1 MYQLAAIIIL
11 GILAQWFAW
20 KIKVPAILPLI
31 IIGLLVGPISTYF
44 THDGLKWI
52 EPMYKPE
59 LHHGLFPE
67 DLLFSFVTLS
77 IGIILFEG
85 GMTLKIKEIKGIG
98 PVIARMLFWGV
109 IITFFG
115 GSIAVHFLFGL
126 NWTISYLFS
135 SLIIVTG
142 PTVIAPILRNISLNR
157 NVATILKWEGIL
169 IDPIGALIAI
179 IVFEFVV
186 AGEGGHYMGQHAFQ
200 SFAKIVITGLSVGF
214 TSAYLLYYLLK
225 FKLIPDYLINI
236 FTLALVL
243 GVFIASDFLA
253 VESGIL
259 SVVVMGMVL
268 TNLKFEGLNHIL
280 HFKESLSILLISILF
295 ILLAAN
301 IDIKDLEY
309 IWNWK
314 VAILFVL
321 LILVIRP
328 VMVFISTYRSGLN
341 IKEKLFISWVG
352 PRGIVA
358 AGIASL
364 FGMKLTGQIPGAELL
379 TPLVFMV
386 VLGTVLINASTA
398 KAIAKLLGVSID
410 KKDGVL
416 IIGACKASRLMAK
429 YLLDHGKHVVLLDK
443 NKVAINKARELG
455 LEAFEADIFEDD
467 LNEILELNDIG
478 YILAFTAS
486 SDVNSQVIEK
496 YHDKF
501 GKLGAYRLITADE
514 LKSGN
519 KDIEDGIFS
528 YNDDFINMVE
538 IARDYPSI
546 HEVKINDRDDFLH
559 KLKKIND
566 NNSTVPLFIINDK
579 NIFKVIPADMIDFQ
593 IPENSKLV
601 YMGEKIDFEEQFA
614 SKIE

>member
-44 THDGLKWI
+44 THNGLKWI

-109 IITFFG
+109 VVTFSG
-115 GSIAVHFLFGL
+115 GAAAAHYVFGL
-126 NWTISYLFS
+126 NWTISFLFS

-142 PTVIAPILRNISLNR
+142 PTVIAPILRNISLKR

-186 AGEGGHYMGQHAFQ
+186 AGEGGHFLGQHAFQ
-200 SFAKIVITGLSVGF
+200 SFARIVITGLSVGF
-214 TSAYLLYYLLK
+214 TAAYFLYYLLK
-225 FKLIPDYLINI
+225 FKLVPEYLINI

-268 TNLKFEGLNHIL
+268 TNLKFEGLDHIL
-280 HFKESLSILLISILF
+280 DFKESLSILLISILF

-314 VAILFVL
+314 VLILFLL

-328 VMVFISTYRSGLN
+328 LMVFISTFKSGLN
-341 IKEKLFISWVG
+341 LNEKLFISWVG

-364 FGMKLTGQIPGAELL
+364 FGMKLTGVIPGAELL

-398 KAIAKLLGVSID
+398 KVIANLLGVSVD
-410 KKDGVL
+410 RKDGVL

-443 NKVAINKARELG
+443 NKVAIFKAKEMG
-455 LEAFEADIFEDD
+455 IEAFEADIFEDD
-467 LNEILELNDIG
+467 LDEIIELNDIG
-478 YILAFTAS
+478 YVLAFTAS
-486 SDVNSQVIEK
+486 SDVNHEVLKK
-496 YHDKF
+496 YQDKF
-501 GKLGAYRLITADE
+501 GKKGAYRLITAEEMKHGKTD
-514 LKSGN
+514 LDDN
-519 KDIEDGIFS
+519 IFS

-538 IARDYPSI
+538 IARDYPEI
-546 HEVKINDRDDFLH
+546 HEVNIESKDDFLE
-559 KLKKIND
+559 KLKAINQ
-566 NNSTVPLFIINDK
+566 NKNTVPLFVIDSK
-579 NIFKVIPADMIDFQ
+579 NNFKVIPADRVDFEV
-593 IPENSKLV
+593 PEKSKIV
-601 YMGEKIDFEEQFA
+601 YMGQ
-614 SKIE
+614 KIEFS

>member
-31 IIGLLVGPISTYF
+31 LIGLLVGPISTYF

-52 EPMYKPE
+52 EPMYKSE

-85 GMTLKIKEIKGIG
+85 GMTLKLKEIKGIG
-98 PVIARMLFWGV
+98 PVIAKMLFWGV
-109 IITFFG
+109 VITFFG
-115 GSIAVHFLFGL
+115 GAISAHYLFGL

-186 AGEGGHYMGQHAFQ
+186 AGEGGHYLGQHAFQ

-214 TSAYLLYYLLK
+214 TSAYFLYYLLK
-225 FKLIPDYLINI
+225 FKLIPDYLMNI

-301 IDIKDLEY
+301 INIEDLEY

-314 VAILFVL
+314 VAVLFIL

-328 VMVFISTYRSGLN
+328 LMVFISTFKSGLN

-398 KAIAKLLGVSID
+398 KVIAKLLGVSIE

-416 IIGACKASRLMAK
+416 IIGACKASRLIAK
-429 YLLDHGKHVVLLDK
+429 YLLNHGKHVVLLDK
-443 NKVAINKARELG
+443 NKVAIFKAKEMG
-455 LEAFEADIFEDD
+455 IEAFEADIFEDD
-467 LNEILELNDIG
+467 LDEIIALNDIG

-486 SDVNSQVIEK
+486 SDVNNEVLKK
-496 YHDKF
+496 YESKF
-501 GKLGAYRLITADE
+501 GKLGAYRLITAEEMKQGKTEIDD
-514 LKSGN
+514 N
-519 KDIEDGIFS
+519 IFS
-528 YNDDFINMVE
+528 YHDDFINMVE

-546 HEVKINDRDDFLH
+546 HEVSIESKNDFLE
-559 KLKKIND
+559 KLKIIND
-566 NNSTVPLFIINDK
+566 NKNTVPLFIIDSK
-579 NIFKVIPADMIDFQ
+579 NNFKIIPPDINFE
-593 IPENSKLV
+593 IPDSSKLV
-601 YMGEKIDFEEQFA
+601 YMGQKIDFDKTET
-614 SKIE
+614 K

>member
-59 LHHGLFPE
+59 VHHGLFPE

-98 PVIARMLFWGV
+98 PVIAKMLFWGV
-109 IITFFG
+109 IVTFFG
-115 GSIAVHFLFGL
+115 GAISVHYIFGL
-126 NWTISYLFS
+126 NWTVSYLFS

-186 AGEGGHYMGQHAFQ
+186 AGEGGHFLGQHAFK

-214 TSAYLLYYLLK
+214 TTAYFLYYLLK
-225 FKLIPDYLINI
+225 YKLIPDYLINI

-268 TNLKFEGLNHIL
+268 TNLKFEGLDHIL

-314 VAILFVL
+314 VAILFAL

-328 VMVFISTYRSGLN
+328 LMVFISTYKSGLN
-341 IKEKLFISWVG
+341 FNEKLFISWVG

-364 FGMKLTGQIPGAELL
+364 FGMKLTGVIPGAELL

-398 KAIAKLLGVSID
+398 KFIAKWLGVSVE

-416 IIGACKASRLMAK
+416 IIGACKASRLIAK

-443 NKVAINKARELG
+443 NKVAVFKAKEMG
-455 LEAFEADIFEDD
+455 IEAFEADIFEDD
-467 LNEILELNDIG
+467 LDEIIELNDIG

-486 SDVNSQVIEK
+486 SDVNNEVLKK
-496 YHDKF
+496 YKDKF
-501 GKLGAYRLITADE
+501 GESGAYRLITAEEMKQGKTD
-514 LKSGN
+514 L
-519 KDIEDGIFS
+519 EDNIFS
-528 YNDDFINMVE
+528 YNDDFINIVE
-538 IARDYPSI
+538 IARDYPDI
-546 HEVKINDRDDFLH
+546 HEVEIDSKEDFME
-559 KLKKIND
+559 KLKTINH
-566 NNSTVPLFIINDK
+566 NKSTIPLFLIDSK
-579 NIFKVIPADMIDFQ
+579 NNFKVIPADMVNFEV
-593 IPENSKLV
+593 PEKSKIV
-601 YMGEKIDFEEQFA
+601 YMGQKIQF
-614 SKIE
+614 

>member
-31 IIGLLVGPISTYF
+31 IIGLLVGPLSTYF

-59 LHHGLFPE
+59 LQHGLFPG

-85 GMTLKIKEIKGIG
+85 GMTLRIKEIRGIA

-109 IITFFG
+109 IVTFFG
-115 GSIAVHFLFGL
+115 GGAAVHYIFGL
-126 NWTISYLFS
+126 NWTVSYLFS

-186 AGEGGHYMGQHAFQ
+186 AGEGGNFLREHAFQ

-214 TSAYLLYYLLK
+214 TSAYFLYYLLK

-243 GVFIASDFLA
+243 GVFISSDFLA

-268 TNLKFEGLNHIL
+268 ANLNFEGLSHIL

-314 VAILFVL
+314 VAVLFIL
-321 LILVIRP
+321 LIFVIRP
-328 VMVFISTYRSGLN
+328 LMVFISTYKSGLHP
-341 IKEKLFISWVG
+341 KEKLFISWVG

-364 FGMKLTGQIPGAELL
+364 FGMKLTGEIPGAELL

-398 KAIAKLLGVSID
+398 KFVAKWLGVSVD

-416 IIGACKASRLMAK
+416 IIGACKASRLIAR
-429 YLLDHGKHVVLLDK
+429 YLLEHGKHVVLLDK
-443 NKVAINKARELG
+443 NKVAIFKAKEMG
-455 LEAFEADIFEDD
+455 IEAFEADIFEDD
-467 LNEILELNDIG
+467 LDEIIELNDIG
-478 YILAFTAS
+478 YVLAFTAS
-486 SDVNSQVIEK
+486 SDVNNEVLKK
-496 YHDKF
+496 YRNKF
-501 GKLGAYRLITADE
+501 GKSGAYRLITADE
-514 LKSGN
+514 MKQGKTKESN
-519 KDIEDGIFS
+519 DIFS

-538 IARDYPSI
+538 IARDYPDI
-546 HEVKINDRDDFLH
+546 HELPVNSKEDFLE
-559 KLKKIND
+559 KLKIIND
-566 NNSTVPLFIINDK
+566 NKSTVPLFLIDSK
-579 NIFKVIPADMIDFQ
+579 NNFNVIPADMVNYNVPQ
-593 IPENSKLV
+593 HSKIV
-601 YMGEKIDFEEQFA
+601 YMGQKIDFEKMENL
-614 SKIE
+614 

>member
-59 LHHGLFPE
+59 LNHGLFPG

-98 PVIARMLFWGV
+98 PVIAKMLFWGV
-109 IITFFG
+109 VVTFFG
-115 GSIAVHFLFGL
+115 GAISVHYIFGL
-126 NWTISYLFS
+126 NWTVSYLFS

-186 AGEGGHYMGQHAFQ
+186 AGEGGHFLGQHAFK
-200 SFAKIVITGLSVGF
+200 SFTKIVITGFSVGF
-214 TSAYLLYYLLK
+214 TAAYFLYYLLK
-225 FKLIPDYLINI
+225 YKLIPDYLVNI

-268 TNLKFEGLNHIL
+268 TNLKFEGLSHIL

-314 VAILFVL
+314 VAVLFIL
-321 LILVIRP
+321 LIFVIRP
-328 VMVFISTYRSGLN
+328 LMVMISTYKSGLN
-341 IKEKLFISWVG
+341 INEKLFISWVG

-364 FGMKLTGQIPGAELL
+364 FGMKLTGVIPGAELL

-398 KAIAKLLGVSID
+398 KYVAKWLGVSVD
-410 KKDGVL
+410 RKDGVL
-416 IIGACKASRLMAK
+416 IIGACKASRLIAK

-443 NKVAINKARELG
+443 NKVAIFKAKELG
-455 LEAFEADIFEDD
+455 IEAFEADIFEDD
-467 LNEILELNDIG
+467 LDEIIELNDIG

-486 SDVNSQVIEK
+486 SDVNNEVLKK
-496 YHDKF
+496 YKDKF
-501 GKLGAYRLITADE
+501 GKSGAYRLITAEE
-514 LKSGN
+514 LKQKKTELDDN
-519 KDIEDGIFS
+519 IFS
-528 YNDDFINMVE
+528 YHDDFINIVE
-538 IARDYPSI
+538 IARDYPII
-546 HEVKINDRDDFLH
+546 HEVEIESKEDFLE
-559 KLKKIND
+559 KLKVIND
-566 NNSTVPLFIINDK
+566 NKSTVPLFIIDSK
-579 NIFKVIPADMIDFQ
+579 NNFKVIPADLVDFKV
-593 IPENSKLV
+593 PENSKIV
-601 YMGEKIDFEEQFA
+601 YMGQKIQF
-614 SKIE
+614 S

>member
-44 THDGLKWI
+44 THNGLKWI

-98 PVIARMLFWGV
+98 PVIAKMLFWGV
-109 IITFFG
+109 IVTFFG
-115 GSIAVHFLFGL
+115 GAISVHYIFGL
-126 NWTISYLFS
+126 NWTVSYLFS

-186 AGEGGHYMGQHAFQ
+186 AGEGGHFLGQHAFK

-214 TSAYLLYYLLK
+214 TAAYFLYYLLK
-225 FKLIPDYLINI
+225 YKLIPDYLINI

-268 TNLKFEGLNHIL
+268 TNLKFEGLDHIL

-314 VAILFVL
+314 VAILFAL

-328 VMVFISTYRSGLN
+328 LMVFISTYKSGLN
-341 IKEKLFISWVG
+341 FNEKLFISWVG

-364 FGMKLTGQIPGAELL
+364 FGMKLTGVIPGAELL

-398 KAIAKLLGVSID
+398 KFIAKWLGVSVE

-416 IIGACKASRLMAK
+416 IIGACKASRLIAK

-443 NKVAINKARELG
+443 NKVAVFKAKEMG
-455 LEAFEADIFEDD
+455 IEAFEADIFEDD
-467 LNEILELNDIG
+467 LDEIIELNDIG

-486 SDVNSQVIEK
+486 SDVNNEVLKK
-496 YHDKF
+496 YKDKF
-501 GKLGAYRLITADE
+501 GESGAYRLITAEEMKQGKTD
-514 LKSGN
+514 L
-519 KDIEDGIFS
+519 EDNIFS
-528 YNDDFINMVE
+528 YNDDFINIVE
-538 IARDYPSI
+538 IARDYPDI
-546 HEVKINDRDDFLH
+546 HEVEISSKEDFME
-559 KLKKIND
+559 KLKTINH
-566 NNSTVPLFIINDK
+566 NKSTIPLFLIDSK
-579 NIFKVIPADMIDFQ
+579 NNFKVIPADMVNFEV
-593 IPENSKLV
+593 PEKSKIV
-601 YMGEKIDFEEQFA
+601 YMGQKIQF
-614 SKIE
+614 

>member
-20 KIKVPAILPLI
+20 KTKVPAILPLI

-59 LHHGLFPE
+59 VHHGLFPE

-98 PVIARMLFWGV
+98 PVIAKMLFWGV
-109 IITFFG
+109 IVTFFG
-115 GSIAVHFLFGL
+115 GAISVHYIFGL
-126 NWTISYLFS
+126 NWTVSYLFS

-186 AGEGGHYMGQHAFQ
+186 AGEGGHFLGQHAFK

-214 TSAYLLYYLLK
+214 TAAYFLYYLLK
-225 FKLIPDYLINI
+225 YKLIPDYLINI

-268 TNLKFEGLNHIL
+268 TNLKFEGLDHIL

-314 VAILFVL
+314 VAILFAL

-328 VMVFISTYRSGLN
+328 LMVFISTYKSGLN
-341 IKEKLFISWVG
+341 FNEKLFISWVG

-364 FGMKLTGQIPGAELL
+364 FGMKLTGVIPGAELL

-398 KAIAKLLGVSID
+398 KFIAKWLGVSVE

-416 IIGACKASRLMAK
+416 IIGACKASRLIAK

-443 NKVAINKARELG
+443 NKVAVFKAKEMG
-455 LEAFEADIFEDD
+455 IEAFEADIFEDD
-467 LNEILELNDIG
+467 LDEIIELNDIG

-486 SDVNSQVIEK
+486 SDVNNEVLKK
-496 YHDKF
+496 YKDKF
-501 GKLGAYRLITADE
+501 GESGAYRLITAEEMKQGKTD
-514 LKSGN
+514 L
-519 KDIEDGIFS
+519 EDNIFS
-528 YNDDFINMVE
+528 YNDDFINIVE
-538 IARDYPSI
+538 IARDYPDI
-546 HEVKINDRDDFLH
+546 HEVEISSKEDFME
-559 KLKKIND
+559 KLKTINH
-566 NNSTVPLFIINDK
+566 NKSTIPLFLIDSK
-579 NIFKVIPADMIDFQ
+579 NNFKVIPADMVNFEV
-593 IPENSKLV
+593 PEKSKIV
-601 YMGEKIDFEEQFA
+601 YMGQKIQF
-614 SKIE
+614 